1 MDATDTDR
9 EPIRAHVLDLDN
21 LLKHDPITRS
31 QTLVSELRCVLGD
44 YLVAIWKVSRNDDS
58 TICRTLHSP
67 FQGEQVKAGLSD
79 NVVMSLGLQVAG
91 IGSLQCLSELDNVT
105 LVEGGCGAAMV
116 IRGKE
121 MLSIVASSLDHDAII
136 VVAAYCAGEKGS
148 CDLSVSVKPSIQ
160 HSFETSTPS

>member
-9 EPIRAHVLDLDN
+9 EPFRAHVLELDN
-21 LLKHDPITRS
+21 LRKHDPITRS

-67 FQGEQVKAGLSD
+67 FQGEQFEADISD
-79 NVVMSLGLQVAG
+79 NVVMSLGLEVAG
-91 IGSLQCLSELDNVT
+91 TGPLQCLSELDNA

-116 IRGKE
+116 IRSKE
-121 MLSIVASSLDHDAII
+121 MLSIVASSLDHDTII
-136 VVAAYCAGEKGS
+136 VVEEYCAGEKGS
-148 CDLSVSVKPSIQ
+148 CGGILGMG
-160 HSFETSTPS
+160 